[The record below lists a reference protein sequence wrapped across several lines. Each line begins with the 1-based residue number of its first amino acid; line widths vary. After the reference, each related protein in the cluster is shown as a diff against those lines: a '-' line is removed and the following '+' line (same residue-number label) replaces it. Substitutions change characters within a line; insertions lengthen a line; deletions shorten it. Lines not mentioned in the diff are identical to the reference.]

1 MNDERFMGGVAR
13 NLMNTARWSFF
24 REMNNHLGMLCR
36 PIYVVETGTSRSQNN
51 FSGDGQSTLV
61 WDWMAGEYGGHV
73 VSIDIDR
80 PAIDVARQSCSTR
93 VQFIHEDSV
102 VALREIPNA
111 DKIDVLYL
119 DSMDAYLP
127 GSAEHHYQELIAI
140 YDELRPGAIIAIDDY
155 QAENKGKHVVVA
167 ALFAR
172 KNVKPTI
179 WTSAIISW
187 VKPAEYPTIASL
199 TDPV

>member
-36 PIYVVETGTSRSQNN
+36 PIYVVETGTARKNN
-51 FSGDGQSTLV
+51 HWAGDGQSTVV
-61 WDWMAGEYGGHV
+61 WDWMAAEYGGHV
-73 VSIDIDR
+73 ISIDIDKH
-80 PAIDVARQSCSTR
+80 AIEEAREVCSTR
-93 VQFIHEDSV
+93 VQFIHDDAV
-102 VALREIPNA
+102 VALWEIPNK

-119 DSMDAYLP
+119 DSMDAHFE

-155 QAENKGKHVVVA
+155 QGENQGKHVVVA

-199 TDPV
+199 TDPA